1 MGVHNLVMRG
11 AMRARRWLLLGVLT
25 LLVASCGR
33 REGSFDQAVPRN
45 LIVGTWRRECPATVF
60 EFTKDGKTIVTLE
73 ELRQPDS
80 DTTTSLLEPIKAAGT
95 YRFVGRNTL
104 YIELEEDFRFV
115 QAKGNWEITRLN
127 QQELIFSPPSGQ
139 PLTCTRIAP

>member
-1 MGVHNLVMRG
+1 
-11 AMRARRWLLLGVLT
+11 MRARRWLLLVVVT
-25 LLVASCGR
+25 LLLASCGR
-33 REGSFDQAVPRN
+33 QEELVDQAVPRN
-45 LIVGTWRRECPATVF
+45 LIVGMWRRECPATVF

-80 DTTTSLLEPIKAAGT
+80 DTTTSLLEPIKAVGT

-104 YIELEEDFRFV
+104 YIELDEDFRFV

-127 QQELIFSPPSGQ
+127 HQELVLSPPSGQ
-139 PLTCTRIAP
+139 PLICTRIVP

>member
-1 MGVHNLVMRG
+1 
-11 AMRARRWLLLGVLT
+11 MRAGRWLALIVLT
-25 LLVASCGR
+25 MLLASCGR
-33 REGSFDQAVPRN
+33 REESFEQASPKS
-45 LIVGTWRRECPATVF
+45 LIVGTWKRECPATVF
-60 EFTKDGKTIVTLE
+60 EFTKDGKTMVTLE

-104 YIELEEDFRFV
+104 YIELDEDFRFV

-127 QQELIFSPPSGQ
+127 QQELILSPPSGR
-139 PLTCTRIAP
+139 PLACTRIK